1 LEQQIA
7 LAWERLGG
15 GGSNNW
21 AGRGVC
27 FSEYF
32 SFEKNVPAERFPMIF
47 VLAFSF

>member
-7 LAWERLGG
+7 LAWERLGD

-27 FSEYF
+27 FSEDF
-32 SFEKNVPAERFPMIF
+32 FFEKNIPKKRFRMIF